1 MKRKLVDDIY
11 LDSKPK
17 EFTLGTIREGI
28 KKSEYPGS
36 KAQRVVS
43 YIISRD
49 GLGDSDIKKIRKS
62 VKELGNIKH
71 DNIAIPEK
79 VIITSSKI
87 YFVFNL
93 DKDKEKPFI
102 EAYKERMI
110 RVPRFF
116 EKLAES
122 VTYLKENSVCPV
134 EIIPETLRFDRQGNF
149 QLHDLNCDFL
159 LQKKFFTNRIQER
172 KTKEVLKFHAPE
184 IINKS
189 EVKEI
194 DPEKSLVYS
203 MGVLFDGCADQRTK
217 IDDPEILTKKC
228 HNFINQMKDKV
239 ADERPSLDEVL
250 EYSWNKTKQKSV
262 SFDNETKEKTFK
274 SDEALDKRKWKE
286 KIAIKSGPFTEEEV
300 EKLKHAM
307 CRYCYEKGWG
317 EAGIN
322 KLITAYRDKDVR
334 GAWTKIS
341 ECLPDRRVSSC
352 HQLIRTKFHP
362 GNYKGTWSKEDEE
375 ELAELVKEKGRKWQE
390 ISEILERTPM
400 NVRDKWRSMGE
411 ENHDKRKG
419 GAWTPEEIIKLF
431 RIVEKRTGVKVL
443 EKTAEEWVKEEQ
455 QKGEV
460 EEEVSVKD
468 RISKRR
474 KDAFT
479 KLFES
484 NLCDF
489 IDYEEAK
496 KLNYMSLE
504 WTKIAK
510 EMETKSK
517 DDCRNLW
524 FNQIYNTIASGLDF
538 NEDEDEVLIRS
549 ITEQDPTTD
558 AEINYEDID
567 NGRSAKDNE
576 IRWKQLSRAAS
587 SRANK
592 STNELVKMVKKYKSE
607 LGKTKKDK
615 YKKNDKNQNKI
626 DEILTLYKTEFKD
639 E

>member
-1 MKRKLVDDIY
+1 
-11 LDSKPK
+11 
-17 EFTLGTIREGI
+17 
-28 KKSEYPGS
+28 
-36 KAQRVVS
+36 
-43 YIISRD
+43 
-49 GLGDSDIKKIRKS
+49 
-62 VKELGNIKH
+62 
-71 DNIAIPEK
+71 
-79 VIITSSKI
+79 
-87 YFVFNL
+87 
-93 DKDKEKPFI
+93 
-102 EAYKERMI
+102 
-110 RVPRFF
+110 
-116 EKLAES
+116 
-122 VTYLKENSVCPV
+122 
-134 EIIPETLRFDRQGNF
+134 
-149 QLHDLNCDFL
+149 
-159 LQKKFFTNRIQER
+159 
-172 KTKEVLKFHAPE
+172 
-184 IINKS
+184 
-189 EVKEI
+189 VKEI

-203 MGVLFDGCADQRTK
+203 MGVIFDGCADQRMK
-217 IDDPEILTKKC
+217 IDDPDTLTKKC

-250 EYSWNKTKQKSV
+250 EYNWNKTKQKTV
-262 SFDNETKEKTFK
+262 SFDSETKEKTFK
-274 SDEALDKRKWKE
+274 SDESLDKRKWKE
-286 KIAIKSGPFTEEEV
+286 KIAIKSGPFSEEEV

-443 EKTAEEWVKEEQ
+443 EKTAEEWLKEEQ
-455 QKGEV
+455 EKGEV

-468 RISKRR
+468 RITKRR

-484 NLCDF
+484 HLCDF

-538 NEDEDEVLIRS
+538 DEDEDEVLIRS

-592 STNELVKMVKKYKSE
+592 STNELVKLVKKYKAE

-639 E
+639 